1 MSEAAAEDGAVRE
14 QLAKWDL
21 SLDFEQPYRLE
32 KMFPRLSGWGS
43 KSEIRRKVTL
53 IGQVEPILGDLLLP
67 NEEVMYI
74 SKGVQHSAFE
84 ALTIGALWSNLINQ
98 TVFVLTNL
106 RLVMLRSN
114 SRGKPRETGWSLFY
128 SQISQFKAGFT
139 GVLKLKLKDG
149 RSLQFTGFSKLDRK
163 SMPVIFQ
170 ECMDAYRDLDF
181 DPECSQSREDLC
193 GRCFAVVPKGQF
205 ECPNCETRFWTPAQV
220 AVRSLIFPA
229 WGDFLLKHRLF
240 AVFEVI
246 GIGITWLV
254 ALNLAS
260 RTEYGAAVL
269 AILIAHGLDA
279 LVTYCIASKGLHPV

>member
-1 MSEAAAEDGAVRE
+1 MNDVNAEPGAVQE
-14 QLAKWDL
+14 QLEKWEL

-32 KMFPRLSGWGS
+32 KMFPKLAGWGS
-43 KSEIRRKVTL
+43 KSEIKRKVAL
-53 IGQVEPILGDLLLP
+53 IGQIEPILGDLLLP
-67 NEEVMYI
+67 NEEVMYVA
-74 SKGVQHSAFE
+74 KGVQHSALE
-84 ALTIGALWSNLINQ
+84 ALTIGALWSNMINQ

-114 SRGKPRETGWSLFY
+114 SKGRPRETCWSIFY

-139 GVLKLKLKDG
+139 GVLKLKLNDG
-149 RSLQFTGFSKLDRK
+149 RGLQFTGFSKLDKK

-170 ECMDAYRDLDF
+170 ECMETYRDLDF

-240 AVFEVI
+240 AVFEII
-246 GIGITWLV
+246 GIGFTWLI

-260 RTEYGAAVL
+260 ESDYVAAVL
-269 AILIAHGLDA
+269 VVLFAHGLDA
-279 LVTYCIASKGLHPV
+279 IVTYLIASKGLHPV